1 MRNAVRPIPSLWRV
15 GTQTSLGVVEVAWR
29 FPLVFLSSWDKER
42 ANGNLRAALAAL
54 AHGLEVAA
62 EVRDRAHAAH
72 LGGPRPDRRR
82 EAPHLPLWHA
92 LCVRYFKRWAV
103 ATATPP
109 TLRITSWRRRSA
121 RFLAPELRYRLG
133 PAHAQRASASQLAVS
148 REAAGAGSEISA
160 VGVWG
165 VSMSMRVRHGLRAR
179 GALVSTPLFEIQ
191 AAYRRPMGRS
201 KNARSR
207 SNGKLYL
214 FARKPDH
221 HWHRLGMG
229 RRGAG

>member
-1 MRNAVRPIPSLWRV
+1 MR
-15 GTQTSLGVVEVAWR
+15 
-29 FPLVFLSSWDKER
+29 
-42 ANGNLRAALAAL
+42 
-54 AHGLEVAA
+54 
-62 EVRDRAHAAH
+62 
-72 LGGPRPDRRR
+72 
-82 EAPHLPLWHA
+82 
-92 LCVRYFKRWAV
+92 
-103 ATATPP
+103 
-109 TLRITSWRRRSA
+109 
-121 RFLAPELRYRLG
+121 
-133 PAHAQRASASQLAVS
+133 
-148 REAAGAGSEISA
+148 GSEISA

-191 AAYRRPMGRS
+191 AAYRGPMGRS

-229 RRGAG
+229 RVAGRLGGRLAATNASVRVMKDLLEAVG

>member
-1 MRNAVRPIPSLWRV
+1 MR
-15 GTQTSLGVVEVAWR
+15 
-29 FPLVFLSSWDKER
+29 
-42 ANGNLRAALAAL
+42 
-54 AHGLEVAA
+54 
-62 EVRDRAHAAH
+62 
-72 LGGPRPDRRR
+72 
-82 EAPHLPLWHA
+82 
-92 LCVRYFKRWAV
+92 
-103 ATATPP
+103 
-109 TLRITSWRRRSA
+109 
-121 RFLAPELRYRLG
+121 
-133 PAHAQRASASQLAVS
+133 
-148 REAAGAGSEISA
+148 GSEISA

-229 RRGAG
+229 RLSPETPHVPLAGQRSTRMSILTQRRHGGITSLGRRQVGASLRRSQRSQEVHASFSESSDCAKSHTGGFWGAVHPL

>member
-1 MRNAVRPIPSLWRV
+1 MLPIL
-15 GTQTSLGVVEVAWR
+15 VVHGQIDDER
-29 FPLVFLSSWDKER
+29 HLTCHFGMLSAS
-42 ANGNLRAALAAL
+42 AISNGRC
-54 AHGLEVAA
+54 
-62 EVRDRAHAAH
+62 
-72 LGGPRPDRRR
+72 GG
-82 EAPHLPLWHA
+82 
-92 LCVRYFKRWAV
+92 
-103 ATATPP
+103 TATPP

-191 AAYRRPMGRS
+191 AAYRRPTWAGARTRDLVPMENSICLLENPTTIGIGWEWGERRRTPHCGLRGTRPRQHSQQGQGRP
-201 KNARSR
+201 ATTC
-207 SNGKLYL
+207 GGTV
-214 FARKPDH
+214 AAVPT
-221 HWHRLGMG
+221 
-229 RRGAG
+229 

>member
-1 MRNAVRPIPSLWRV
+1 MLPIL
-15 GTQTSLGVVEVAWR
+15 VVHGQIDDER
-29 FPLVFLSSWDKER
+29 HLTCHFGMLSAS
-42 ANGNLRAALAAL
+42 AISNG
-54 AHGLEVAA
+54 
-62 EVRDRAHAAH
+62 
-72 LGGPRPDRRR
+72 
-82 EAPHLPLWHA
+82 
-92 LCVRYFKRWAV
+92 RWAV

-191 AAYRRPMGRS
+191 ALTGGPWAS

-207 SNGKLYL
+207 SIGKLYL

-221 HWHRLGMG
+221 HWHRLGIKGMG
-229 RRGAG
+229 R

>member
-1 MRNAVRPIPSLWRV
+1 MR
-15 GTQTSLGVVEVAWR
+15 
-29 FPLVFLSSWDKER
+29 
-42 ANGNLRAALAAL
+42 
-54 AHGLEVAA
+54 
-62 EVRDRAHAAH
+62 
-72 LGGPRPDRRR
+72 
-82 EAPHLPLWHA
+82 
-92 LCVRYFKRWAV
+92 
-103 ATATPP
+103 
-109 TLRITSWRRRSA
+109 
-121 RFLAPELRYRLG
+121 
-133 PAHAQRASASQLAVS
+133 
-148 REAAGAGSEISA
+148 GSEISA

-229 RRGAG
+229 RVFLEAGPPRPRGPRAAAGATSTTGHTYRVPLGF

>member
-1 MRNAVRPIPSLWRV
+1 MR
-15 GTQTSLGVVEVAWR
+15 
-29 FPLVFLSSWDKER
+29 
-42 ANGNLRAALAAL
+42 
-54 AHGLEVAA
+54 
-62 EVRDRAHAAH
+62 
-72 LGGPRPDRRR
+72 
-82 EAPHLPLWHA
+82 
-92 LCVRYFKRWAV
+92 
-103 ATATPP
+103 
-109 TLRITSWRRRSA
+109 
-121 RFLAPELRYRLG
+121 
-133 PAHAQRASASQLAVS
+133 
-148 REAAGAGSEISA
+148 GSEISA

-229 RRGAG
+229 RKAERVQTR